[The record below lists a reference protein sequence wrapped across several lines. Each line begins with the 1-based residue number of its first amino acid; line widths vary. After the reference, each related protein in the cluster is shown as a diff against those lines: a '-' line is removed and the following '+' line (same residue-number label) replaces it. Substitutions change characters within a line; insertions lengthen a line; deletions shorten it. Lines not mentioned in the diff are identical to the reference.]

1 MAISLRDLKAT
12 HARAVAEALPAT
24 SHGSATVTRFRPKL
38 RPRGLDLDLPNLT
51 LRLDPESGILRARM
65 LHRERACYTPAIMRD
80 MRHAQMHI
88 RDVVAQHGSDAAPFR
103 YLVWSSAAARA
114 WSLGGDLASF
124 TRMIRTGDESGLR
137 EYAHL
142 AIDILHDNLVCLDLP
157 ILTVAL
163 VQGDAIGGGFEAMLT
178 DDVVIAERGAK
189 FGMPEILFDLFPG
202 MGGYSFLRRKVGPA
216 LARRLLEDGVT
227 READDL
233 KELGLV
239 DVVCEQGTGEDAL
252 QRFVAENDRR
262 FHTLLTLKRV
272 RERADPITKRE
283 LVEIVD
289 IWVDLAL
296 RLGEPQLRRMDCLAR
311 VQERKRA
318 A

>member
-1 MAISLRDLKAT
+1 MAISLRDMKAA
-12 HARAVAEALPAT
+12 HARSLADALPAPAPGT
-24 SHGSATVTRFRPKL
+24 GTVTRFRPKS
-38 RPRGLDLDLPNLT
+38 RPRGLDLDLPNLR
-51 LRLDPESGILRARM
+51 LRLDAQTGVLRAEM

-88 RDVVAQHGSDAAPFR
+88 RDVVASHGADAEPFR
-103 YLVWSSAAARA
+103 YLVWTSAAPRA
-114 WSLGGDLASF
+114 WSLGGDLATF
-124 TRMIRTGDESGLR
+124 TRMIREGDEIGLR

-142 AIDILHDNLVCLDLP
+142 AIDILHDNLVSLDLP
-157 ILTVAL
+157 ILTIAL
-163 VQGDAIGGGFEAMLT
+163 IQGDAIGGGFEAMLT

-216 LARRLLEDGVT
+216 LARQLLEDGVT
-227 READDL
+227 RDADEL
-233 KELGLV
+233 KSLGLV
-239 DVVCEQGTGEDAL
+239 DVVCDAGAGEAAL
-252 QRFVAENDRR
+252 ERFVADNDRR

-272 RERADPITKRE
+272 RDRADPLTKRE

-289 IWVDLAL
+289 MWVDLAM